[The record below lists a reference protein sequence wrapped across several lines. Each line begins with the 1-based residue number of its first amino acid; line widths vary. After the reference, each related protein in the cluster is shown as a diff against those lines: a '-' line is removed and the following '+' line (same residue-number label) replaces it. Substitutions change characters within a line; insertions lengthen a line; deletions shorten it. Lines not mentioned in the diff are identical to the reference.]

1 MAGKRGGAERGGQHT
16 FCTAHVPQGGIVVSP
31 RERSEAQRILYRWY
45 GTQRFDESKVKLFA
59 FLRRLNPTGRISENM
74 WAALLFVR
82 FVSKKRASIVAR
94 ESIDVQHPRFK
105 TWEPVVEISR
115 SVSHEYWLVPKTTI
129 DLKAPDKAGR
139 CSLLSLVRRNF
150 SGIVCC
156 VVNLSDVLAQAD
168 LRDFLITP
176 DEVEDPAAM
185 DFDVHYVFAITAPT
199 WKLGK
204 HVAKFTARTKAAQ
217 VLVLCWLLC
226 HCCNVFGLNWAGS
239 SHFRVR

>member
-1 MAGKRGGAERGGQHT
+1 MRAAPKVQNVGADGRDQQVRESRVLACAEDQH
-16 FCTAHVPQGGIVVSP
+16 
-31 RERSEAQRILYRWY
+31 
-45 GTQRFDESKVKLFA
+45 RFD
-59 FLRRLNPTGRISENM
+59 
-74 WAALLFVR
+74 
-82 FVSKKRASIVAR
+82 
-94 ESIDVQHPRFK
+94 
-105 TWEPVVEISR
+105 
-115 SVSHEYWLVPKTTI
+115 
-129 DLKAPDKAGR
+129 APDKAGR

-156 VVNLSDVLAQAD
+156 VVNLSDVLAQAG

-185 DFDVHYVFAITAPT
+185 DFDVHHVFAISVPT

-204 HVAKFTARTKAAQ
+204 HIAKFTARTKAAQ